1 MLTTTPRTSAEFRAV
16 IAYHDLKLYRLA
28 ADIELHPARL
38 SLALHGRAP
47 LHADLVERLW
57 RAIQEAAAQ

>member
-1 MLTTTPRTSAEFRAV
+1 MLTTPPQTDAEFRAV

-28 ADIELHPARL
+28 ADIGLHPARL

-47 LHADLVERLW
+47 LHRDLADRLW
-57 RAIQEAAAQ
+57 RAIQEAAAK